1 MKKIFKVFLLI
12 SVLLT
17 ILGCGNDKS
26 PKPLETKFIGTY
38 IDDSWDN
45 IKRVVNLDSSGKN
58 LFISYEHIDSKTIKG
73 KSITDDKIT
82 LEIEN
87 ALFIF
92 DKENNKYIL
101 NEETIKNVKATRTR
115 ITNMYKNTSIT
126 QSFSTYKEFKDKTN
140 AEGIAVEI
148 KVNDTRKE
156 VLLDVYVTGAYGQFI
171 NFIEGYKQ

>member
-26 PKPLETKFIGTY
+26 PKPLEAKFIGTY

-115 ITNMYKNTSIT
+115 ITNMYKNTSIS
-126 QSFSTYKEFKDKTN
+126 QSFST
-140 AEGIAVEI
+140 
-148 KVNDTRKE
+148 
-156 VLLDVYVTGAYGQFI
+156 
-171 NFIEGYKQ
+171 

>member
-45 IKRVVNLDSSGKN
+45 IKEVINLNLSGKN
-58 LFISYEHIDSKTIKG
+58 LFISYEHINSRAIKG

-87 ALFIF
+87 ALFTF

-171 NFIEGYKQ
+171 NFNERYKQ

>member
-26 PKPLETKFIGTY
+26 PKPLEAKFIGTY

-115 ITNMYKNTSIT
+115 ITNMYKNTSIS
-126 QSFSTYKEFKDKTN
+126 QSFSTY
-140 AEGIAVEI
+140 I
-148 KVNDTRKE
+148 
-156 VLLDVYVTGAYGQFI
+156 
-171 NFIEGYKQ
+171 